1 MYEQILKTY
10 LCPIYCIFYDS
21 ILFTCSFCLSFIPQ
35 TYDSPW
41 LSSPPLPCAPQ
52 GILKAEEKTE
62 TLFPGFPKH
71 SQSALLSTKTDFT
84 EKEL

>member
-1 MYEQILKTY
+1 MSYILYFLWFNIIY
-10 LCPIYCIFYDS
+10 LLI
-21 ILFTCSFCLSFIPQ
+21 LSFIPQ